1 MLTLLLGFT
10 LLVATVGVNVVANF
24 VSAAFDIS
32 NLAPSKITWRRGGF
46 IASIL
51 AVAILPWHL
60 FHSPEVIH
68 STIDVLA
75 GFIGPVYGVIIVDY
89 YRVKARHIEVHDLYN
104 DREGGRYWYTR
115 GWNLKAV
122 AALIAGGVLSM
133 LFQLSPTFANFSF
146 FIGAIGSG
154 LAYYAI
160 TGAERKAA

>member
-1 MLTLLLGFT
+1 M
-10 LLVATVGVNVVANF
+10 
-24 VSAAFDIS
+24 
-32 NLAPSKITWRRGGF
+32 
-46 IASIL
+46 
-51 AVAILPWHL
+51 
-60 FHSPEVIH
+60 
-68 STIDVLA
+68 
-75 GFIGPVYGVIIVDY
+75 IIVDY
-89 YRVKARHIEVHDLYN
+89 YRVKIRHIEVHDLYN

-160 TGAERKAA
+160 TCAERKATSSAIRLASPHLRPALAAHSLLQAFGSPPAL

>member
-1 MLTLLLGFT
+1 MLTPGSPARGDSGVFSLPNLL
-10 LLVATVGVNVVANF
+10 
-24 VSAAFDIS
+24 
-32 NLAPSKITWRRGGF
+32 PSKIFRRNDF
-46 IASIL
+46 FF
-51 AVAILPWHL
+51 PL
-60 FHSPEVIH
+60 FS
-68 STIDVLA
+68 SCATTLSRKDK
-75 GFIGPVYGVIIVDY
+75 D
-89 YRVKARHIEVHDLYN
+89 

-122 AALIAGGVLSM
+122 AALIAGGVFSM